1 MISYDSI
8 DEDIGCIV
16 PISDLNKFIKRIKI
30 YFNIYLNGVVKT
42 GINIGEDDVCWVE
55 LVDILLS
62 KTWGNGK

>member
-1 MISYDSI
+1 LISYDSI

-42 GINIGEDDVCWVE
+42 GINIGVGDVC
-55 LVDILLS
+55 
-62 KTWGNGK
+62 